1 MASKLSFKRM
11 DSIAETMPDALQQS
25 RYQMKRCFQR
35 YVSKGR
41 RLLKNQQLVE
51 ELEKSLDDKAEK
63 EKLVEGFLGYIICS
77 TQEAVVLPPFVAFA
91 VRMNPGIW
99 EYVKVHSDDL
109 SVEGI
114 TPSEYLKFKET
125 LYDEKWAKDDNSL
138 EVDFGALDLSTPHL
152 TLPSSIGNGMQFISK
167 FMSSKLNDKP
177 ESMKPLLDYL
187 LTLNYRGEKL
197 MVNDTIDTVD
207 KLQTAL
213 LLAEV
218 FVSGLPKFTPYLK
231 FEQRFQEWGLEKGW
245 GENAERCKETLNF
258 LSEVLQAPDPINME
272 KFFSRVPSI
281 FNIVVFSIHGY
292 FGQEKVLGLPDT
304 GGQVVYILDQ
314 VRSMEE
320 ELLQRIKQQG
330 LHITPK
336 ILVLTRL
343 IPDSKGTKCNVELE
357 PVENTKYSHILRVPF
372 KTEDG
377 KDLRQ
382 WVSRFDIYPYLERYT
397 QDASAKILD
406 ILEGKPDL
414 IIGNYTDG
422 NLVASLM
429 SSKLGVTQG
438 TIAHALEKTKYEN
451 SDAKWRE
458 LDQKYHFSCQFTADM
473 IAMNTTDF
481 IITSTYQEIAGSKE
495 KPGQYEHHYAFT
507 MPGLC
512 RYATGINVFD
522 PKFNIAAPGA
532 DQSVYFPYTQK
543 QKRLT
548 GLHPQIE
555 ELLYSKEDT
564 DEHIGYLA
572 DKNKPIIFSMARL
585 DKVKNITGLV
595 EWYGQN
601 KKVRDLVNLVVV
613 AGLLNA
619 AQSKDRE
626 EIDEINKMHNLI
638 DKYQLKG
645 QIRWIKAQTDRV
657 RNGEL
662 YRYIADTKG
671 AFVQPA
677 LYEAFGLTVIE
688 AMNCGLPTF
697 ATNQGG
703 PAEII
708 VDGVSGFHINP
719 MNGREA
725 GTKIADFFQK
735 CKEDPSYWN
744 KVSTAGLQRIYECYT
759 WKIYA
764 TKVLNMGSMYGFWR
778 TLNKEERAAKQRY
791 LQMFYNL
798 QYRNLVK
805 TVPRVGEQ
813 PPRTAASTSTAG
825 AAVVRDEIVVRP
837 KERKPRNRI
846 QRMMTSLLGPKRRA
860 NK

>member
-1 MASKLSFKRM
+1 MAMASKLSFKRM
-11 DSIAETMPDALQQS
+11 DSIAETMPDALRQS

-35 YVSKGR
+35 YVSKGK
-41 RLLKNQQLVE
+41 RLLKNQQLME

-114 TPSEYLKFKET
+114 TPSEYLNFKET
-125 LYDEKWAKDDNSL
+125 LYDEIWAKDDNSL

-152 TLPSSIGNGMQFISK
+152 TLPSSIGNGLQFVSK
-167 FMSSKLNDKP
+167 FMSSKLSGKP

-197 MVNDTIDTVD
+197 MINDTVD
-207 KLQTAL
+207 TVSKLQTAL

-218 FVSGLPKFTPYLK
+218 FVSGLPKYTPYLK

-245 GENAERCKETLNF
+245 GDTAERCKETLNC
-258 LSEVLQAPDPINME
+258 LSEVLQAPDPTNME

-281 FNIVVFSIHGY
+281 FNIVIFSIHGY

-314 VRSMEE
+314 VRAMEE

-330 LHITPK
+330 LHVTPM

-343 IPDSKGTKCNVELE
+343 IPDAKGTTCNVELE
-357 PVENTKYSHILRVPF
+357 PVENTKHSHILRVPF
-372 KTEDG
+372 KTEVG

-382 WVSRFDIYPYLERYT
+382 WVSRFDIYPYLERYA

-406 ILEGKPDL
+406 ILDGKPDL

-422 NLVASLM
+422 NLVASLL
-429 SSKLGVTQG
+429 SNKLGVTQG
-438 TIAHALEKTKYEN
+438 IIAHALEKTKYED
-451 SDAKWRE
+451 SDVKWRE
-458 LDQKYHFSCQFTADM
+458 MDQKYHFSCQFTADM
-473 IAMNTTDF
+473 IAMNTSDF

-512 RYATGINVFD
+512 RFATGINVFD

-532 DQSVYFPYTQK
+532 DQSIYFPFTQK

-548 GLHPQIE
+548 DLHPQIE

-564 DEHIGYLA
+564 AEHMGSLA
-572 DKNKPIIFSMARL
+572 DRNKPIIFSMARL

-601 KKVRDLVNLVVV
+601 KKLRDLVNLVVV
-613 AGLLNA
+613 AGLLDA
-619 AQSKDRE
+619 SQSKDRE
-626 EIDEINKMHNLI
+626 EIDEINKMHNLM
-638 DKYQLKG
+638 DRYQLKG

-662 YRYIADTKG
+662 YRCIADTKG

-708 VDGVSGFHINP
+708 VDGVSGFHVNP
-719 MNGREA
+719 LNGREA
-725 GTKIADFFQK
+725 GSKIADFFQK

-764 TKVLNMGSMYGFWR
+764 SRVLNMGSTYSFWK
-778 TLNKEERAAKQRY
+778 TLNKEERQAKQRY
-791 LQMFYNL
+791 LQIFYNV
-798 QYRNLVK
+798 QFRNLAK
-805 TVPRVGEQ
+805 AVPRAGEQ
-813 PPRTAASTSTAG
+813 ARPTTPGVAPS
-825 AAVVRDEIVVRP
+825 EIVVRP
-837 KERKPRNRI
+837 KERKPQTRI
-846 QRMMTSLLGPKRRA
+846 QR
-860 NK
+860 